1 MLDMSSTHDRRV
13 PVCPLCNQPVSI
25 KPGEIP
31 DRRVNDHIESDC
43 KSDLALAKR
52 KTYTNKCSVKGC
64 KQRELVPVTC
74 ATCRKNFC
82 LRHRHENDHECI
94 DLTATSSKGVMKSSA
109 AQAAGQAAAARFES
123 YNTSRRKQAPMRST
137 ASATSN
143 TSNSNKQLRNQSSSQ
158 GHSQTTIQNHQGGM
172 TEDEALAFAL
182 QASLA
187 DTHQPKEEEHSSNA
201 VNSDEDSALA
211 RAIAQSEIDERNRQ
225 REASQ
230 VADWFI
236 AQLNRSRPL
245 VHVRPARMHN
255 ELDKVLPL
263 QSHGVENLGNYV
275 LQSAIY
281 QLK

>member
-1 MLDMSSTHDRRV
+1 MEFPELGKHCSLENCKQLDFLPVDCDLCKKVFCKDHVGYEQHACTEKYQKDRRV

-230 VADWFI
+230 
-236 AQLNRSRPL
+236 NRTEKTHCS
-245 VHVRPARMHN
+245 VT
-255 ELDKVLPL
+255 
-263 QSHGVENLGNYV
+263 
-275 LQSAIY
+275 
-281 QLK
+281 